1 MKIFL
6 DTNVLLDILAPER
19 PSHEESLLLLRL
31 ARERKI
37 ELQVSTQSLTDTAFI
52 LTRND
57 EDFTIFTE
65 MVKWMLNHVNIDGID
80 AFHLRDAL
88 DGYSGDF
95 EDDLQY
101 AFAQDNACDII
112 ITNDR
117 KFIQRKTPGDIQMM
131 TPEEF
136 IGRMKR

>member
-1 MKIFL
+1 MKLLL
-6 DTNVLLDILAPER
+6 DTNILLDILQEKR
-19 PSHEESLLLLRL
+19 PSHQASFLILEGAKKHLYEVQ
-31 ARERKI
+31 I
-37 ELQVSTQSLTDTAFI
+37 STQSITDAMYIAIKNGIPFDA
-52 LTRND
+52 LSNLSY
-57 EDFTIFTE
+57 
-65 MVKWMLNHVNIDGID
+65 WMLNHVNVDGPD

-101 AFAQDNACDII
+101 AYALNNDCDFI

-117 KFIQRKTPGDIQMM
+117 KFIQRKTPGDIKMM

-136 IGRMKR
+136 VGRMRA